1 MIISIEYDDHDDN
14 DNYDAVTMT
23 HVLFDCSRFQ
33 YHIKIE
39 DAFYAHR
46 KTHPPWEEYV
56 VCPPLHPICVEYE
69 ICVWSMSE
77 MCGCEQNQY
86 EWDVWITKNLWD
98 V

>member
-46 KTHPPWEEYV
+46 KTHPP
-56 VCPPLHPICVEYE
+56 
-69 ICVWSMSE
+69 
-77 MCGCEQNQY
+77 
-86 EWDVWITKNLWD
+86 
-98 V
+98 